1 MGGGGVSALYSCF
14 PWKLVLR
21 VGSKLDNPGNS
32 SSFVVRRID
41 DKRATRRVCTEFWI
55 LGKVLKLAS
64 NFPDLEKVW
73 KMEIKS
79 GKMEKALIF
88 FFKSTT
94 SVNFF
99 LVKSSSIAPIHGGSV
114 NHNSK
119 NHRLRKAAWKL
130 WSSPFL
136 MLHRTGRTQS
146 VQWFFVHGRVR
157 P

>member
-1 MGGGGVSALYSCF
+1 MGGGGVSELYSCF
-14 PWKLVLR
+14 PWNLVLR

-55 LGKVLKLAS
+55 LEKVLKLAS

-73 KMEIKS
+73 KNGES
-79 GKMEKALIF
+79 LDF

-119 NHRLRKAAWKL
+119 NHRLRKAAWRL

-146 VQWFFVHGRVR
+146 VQRFFVHGRVR